1 MHGLKK
7 FHDFS
12 VNSWAPLSI
21 CCSDSQCSHSS
32 SIHES
37 TVCRVYIMHGHTE
50 TTTQSNSSPRA
61 KPTTTPPPWP
71 ATALVTRGSRAFPAV
86 YRLVEDHP
94 ARRERVRGM
103 REGEVAALV
112 SQVSRYGTPK
122 RCAPLSLVV
131 HGCLDTHRLPAS
143 SLPGMTTRPEPA
155 GTPPRPSRIF
165 CPRR

>member
-7 FHDFS
+7 IHDFS

-61 KPTTTPPPWP
+61 KPTTMPPPWP

-86 YRLVEDHP
+86 YRLVEDYP

-112 SQVSRYGTPK
+112 S
-122 RCAPLSLVV
+122 
-131 HGCLDTHRLPAS
+131 
-143 SLPGMTTRPEPA
+143 
-155 GTPPRPSRIF
+155 I
-165 CPRR
+165 